1 MIVIAGALGG
11 AAWGAWLAKKRGGL
25 KKDIAQY
32 AAAFAILWSVI
43 GLIATIVVER
53 MATGG

>member
-1 MIVIAGALGG
+1 MLVLAGALGG
-11 AAWGAWLAKKRGGL
+11 GAWGAWLAKKRGGL

-32 AAAFAILWSVI
+32 ALAFAILWSVL

-53 MATGG
+53 MAAGG